1 MKFLQI
7 IKISLKSLFSHTGR
21 TVLTLLGIIISVFA
35 IMSVLT
41 LGENIKGYVYSEVES
56 FGSDVIQI
64 EVSVPETEHVSSE
77 NVTSMAMGVQ
87 ITTLT
92 DEDAKAVAKLPNVQ
106 AYNIGLTGQSLMK
119 YEDESDYAIL
129 LGSSHTSPI
138 VDKAVK
144 LAGGRFFDQT
154 EEETSAQVVVLG
166 SKVAED
172 FFGEINPVGKKVKLS
187 GSTYRVV
194 GVLKERGSLFG
205 FNFDDMVYIPYTT
218 LQKKILGIDHVQYI
232 TAKVSDVEKIDQ
244 TAEDIRNIMRLR
256 HDINEPLYD
265 DFEVSTMEEALDI
278 IGVIFDGLNILLV
291 ALATISLIVG
301 GVGIMNIMLVS
312 VEERGRE
319 IGIRKALGA
328 RENDILSQFI
338 AESIVVS
345 FLGALVGIVICAIFL
360 WIIFFVIK
368 VKGFDLDFFIPMKAI
383 LVSGVFSLGAGLIF
397 GVYPAKIAS
406 KVDPIEAIRS

>member
-41 LGENIKGYVYSEVES
+41 LGENIKSYVFSEVES

-64 EVSVPETEHVSSE
+64 EVSVPEKEHASAD
-77 NVTSMAMGVQ
+77 NITSMAMGVQ

-92 DEDAKAVAKLPNVQ
+92 DKDAEAIKKLPNVQ
-106 AYNIGLTGQSLMK
+106 AYNIGITGQALMK

-129 LGSSHTSPI
+129 LGSSYDSPV

-144 LAGGRFFDQT
+144 LAGGRFFDQA

-166 SKVAED
+166 SEIVED
-172 FFGEINPVGKKVKLS
+172 FFGEINPVGKKVKLG

-194 GVLKERGSLFG
+194 GTLKERGSLFG
-205 FNFDDMVYIPYTT
+205 FNFDGMVYMPYTT
-218 LQKKILGIDHVQYI
+218 LQKKILGINHVQYI

-256 HDINEPLYD
+256 HDINEPVYD
-265 DFEVSTMEEALDI
+265 DFEVSTMAEALDM

-360 WIIFFVIK
+360 WIIFLVIK

-383 LVSGVFSLGAGLIF
+383 LVSGIFSLGAGLIF

>member
-1 MKFLQI
+1 MNLLQI
-7 IKISLKSLFSHTGR
+7 VKISLKSIFAHTGR
-21 TVLTLLGIIISVFA
+21 TILTLLGIIISVFA

-41 LGENIKGYVYSEVES
+41 LGENIKEYVVSEVES

-64 EVSVPETEHVSSE
+64 EVSVPEKEHASADNVS
-77 NVTSMAMGVQ
+77 SMAMGVQ
-87 ITTLT
+87 ITTLNH
-92 DEDAKAVAKLPNVQ
+92 DDAEAVGKLPNVQ
-106 AYNIGLTGQSLMK
+106 AYNIGLTGQGLMK

-129 LGSSHTSPI
+129 LGSSHTSPV

-144 LAGGRFFDQT
+144 LAKGRFFDQT

-166 SKVAED
+166 SEVSES

-187 GSTYRVV
+187 GATYRVV
-194 GVLKERGSLFG
+194 GVLEERGSIFG
-205 FNFDDMVYIPYTT
+205 FNFDEMVYMPYTT
-218 LQKKILGIDHVQYI
+218 LQKKILGVDHVQYI
-232 TAKVSDVEKIDQ
+232 TVKVDDVEKIDR
-244 TAEDIRNIMRLR
+244 TTEDIRNILRLR
-256 HDINEPLYD
+256 HDIDKPVYD
-265 DFEVSTMEEALDI
+265 DFEATTMQEALNT

-328 RENDILSQFI
+328 RESDISSQFI

-345 FLGALVGIVICAIFL
+345 FLGAIVGVAICTVFL
-360 WIIFFVIK
+360 WILFFVINA
-368 VKGFDLDFFIPMKAI
+368 KGFDIDFFISLRAV
-383 LVSGVFSLGAGLIF
+383 LVAGIFSLVAGLVF

-406 KVDPIEAIRS
+406 KVDPMEAIRS